1 MPTCFL
7 KGIDCNVLGT
17 ALRAQCVQNPYGR
30 KAVSK
35 TDFERALCTYAPQE
49 SMEQCTLS
57 HADPDGGIDSDRCST
72 LCPRKLI
79 LRIHELQ
86 NVKRRRMKNICKPL
100 ESPCVFCH

>member
-35 TDFERALCTYAPQE
+35 TNFERALCTYASQE
-49 SMEQCTLS
+49 PMEQRTLRD
-57 HADPDGGIDSDRCST
+57 ADPDGGIDNDWRST
-72 LCPRKLI
+72 FGSRKLI

-86 NVKRRRMKNICKPL
+86 NLKRRRMKNICKPL
-100 ESPCVFCH
+100 